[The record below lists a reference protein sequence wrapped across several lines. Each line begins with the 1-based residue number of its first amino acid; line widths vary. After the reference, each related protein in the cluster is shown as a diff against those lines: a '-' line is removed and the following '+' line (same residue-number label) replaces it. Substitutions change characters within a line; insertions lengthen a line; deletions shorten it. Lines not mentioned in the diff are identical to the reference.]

1 MQSEC
6 DPHIWT
12 QVENLMRE
20 RMQPEFRSIAA
31 NPAP

>member
-1 MQSEC
+1 MQAEC

-12 QVENLMRE
+12 QVENLVQE
-20 RMQPEFRSIAA
+20 RMTPEPSRLAV